1 MKTFLYDHK
10 ALQKLRVE
18 RGLTRQELA
27 KRARVPGGTVL
38 QMERG
43 SEPRV
48 STLAKVATALE
59 VSPGAFFR
67 DGRGA

>member
-1 MKTFLYDHK
+1 MKTFLYDHG
-10 ALQKLRVE
+10 ALKEWRVK
-18 RGLTRQELA
+18 RGLTRRELA
-27 KRARVPGGTVL
+27 KRAAVPGGTVL

-59 VSPGAFFR
+59 VHPGKFYKEEA
-67 DGRGA
+67 